1 MILDRV
7 VDGRLKWS
15 VLLDLAESRIFWI
28 EHAIDCINGVVMV
41 VYRLLRSDEEWING
55 LHRKDNFDANI
66 SAEAHIER
74 ASYQRRGSRFISAS
88 KSLDVCL
95 FYASKALH
103 GRGAA
108 RLKDLRIATINLKLN
123 PSVWEVSQEMFRKK
137 MGIEGSAAINYAKKS
152 DSSR

>member
-1 MILDRV
+1 VAPTKDE
-7 VDGRLKWS
+7 DQGS
-15 VLLDLAESRIFWI
+15 YLA
-28 EHAIDCINGVVMV
+28 AC
-41 VYRLLRSDEEWING
+41 
-55 LHRKDNFDANI
+55 
-66 SAEAHIER
+66 
-74 ASYQRRGSRFISAS
+74 S
-88 KSLDVCL
+88 KSHNVCL